1 MKLNTNIIE
10 AICFDIDGTISD
22 TDDLYVK
29 KLVNF
34 LKPVQTIFKINDLN
48 KFARR
53 FVMTIESPAN
63 FLMGLPDVIGLDD
76 EIYMVMDFLAKKV
89 NPKPREFRV
98 IPGVEGLL
106 ENLFNKYPL
115 SVVTARD
122 ERTSRRFLE
131 ATNLDKYFKFGAFAQ
146 TCEHTKPFP
155 DPIIWAAEKMGVTT
169 ERCLMVGDTTV
180 DIQSGRSAGAQTVGV
195 LCGFGEKEEL
205 IRKGAHLILDSTADL
220 DKIIL

>member
-1 MKLNTNIIE
+1 MKLDTNIIK

-29 KLVNF
+29 KLANY
-34 LKPVQTIFKINDLN
+34 LKPVQSIFKIKDLS

-53 FVMTIESPAN
+53 FIMSIESPAN
-63 FLMGLPDVIGLDD
+63 FLMGLPDVIGLDK
-76 EIYMVMDFLAKKV
+76 EIYAIMDFLTNKV
-89 NPKPREFRV
+89 SPKPKEFRV
-98 IPGVEGLL
+98 IPGVNGLL
-106 ENLFNKYPL
+106 ENLFNRYPL

-131 ATNLDKYFKFGAFAQ
+131 AANLEKYFQYGAFAQ
-146 TCEHTKPFP
+146 TCKHTKPFP
-155 DPIIWAAEKMGVTT
+155 DPIIWASEKMGVTT

-180 DIQSGRSAGAQTVGV
+180 DIQAGRSAGAQTIGV

-220 DKIIL
+220 NEIIL